1 MKIFTVK
8 TFLTLL
14 VLCPFFATAQ
24 LLNEKFETWPPA
36 DWITFVNN
44 TATGQGWEEDPFGVT
59 GSAAR
64 TTFSP
69 QTVDAGGESWFV
81 TPLLKPVAGFNQ
93 LSYWE
98 EVWSNSAT
106 YQGNL
111 SVRVT
116 EGTATDVASYTTLI
130 TYSST
135 TTATTFAQ
143 RIIDL
148 SAYNDKTVYVAFVY
162 QENNTS
168 NYIDEW
174 AIDDVTGVYIYV
186 PDPDAAITN
195 ISGPGSDCGL
205 SNTNTITATISNPGI
220 ETLTSIPIEYN
231 LNDGGWVSAGT
242 YTGSITSG
250 NSDTYSFDLDF
261 SLIKTYEVA
270 VRTQYPGDEQPNN
283 DSLGLYTIS
292 HLEPSDLFAGNVTN
306 DFENA
311 TNQAGWNTVDVN
323 GDGAGAVGKWS
334 LLTNSAGCSATNYLA
349 YTKSANAANDWLFS
363 PCLDFVAGE
372 TYRISVK
379 YNTNGTTGWFG
390 NGLKE
395 KMLLAVNTS
404 QDPADIPTVLTDVGT
419 FNATSCQTATGDYLA
434 PSNGT
439 YYFGI
444 KCYSAANQ
452 GYLRIDDITIS
463 IVPPSETTD
472 ATVTDVV
479 VPNYNCGLGA
489 SEDVVVTIKNEGA
502 NDITTCAIE
511 YNLNGGGWL
520 SAGSYSGNIS
530 YGQTDTYTFN
540 LNLSAAANQSLDVRT
555 RLEIGATVDG
565 VPSNDTYTGYTVHDF
580 QSFDIASAD
589 FEMGFEGGDDFS
601 NWRITDNNNDADGDY
616 GKWTFKTGGYSCS
629 GFGYAQYT
637 YSQDN
642 DADDW
647 IFTPCLYLEAN
658 ETYNITFDYNAQY
671 PFLGTYLEKMK
682 IAMGSTATPAGM
694 TTTLNDY
701 GTFAKIPLLGFCY
714 NGDIDFTV
722 PSDGI
727 YYIGWQAYSDAD
739 QYNIIL
745 DNINIIKTTPETYY
759 SVAVGDISDA
769 VWSPTRNGTPQTI
782 TTKSTNTLIIQEN
795 FDVNVDYNFDV
806 DNLTIE
812 DGAVLTTDNGKTITV
827 YGDWTN
833 NGTFDYIKST
843 VVMTGSGAQTI
854 NGNNVFNNLTI
865 DAANGVTMLGGTDT
879 IVGTLSVEQG
889 ILNTSDALVLRS
901 DINGTARVATINSG
915 NIIGDAV
922 VQRYIP
928 AGETN
933 YRMLASAVQD
943 ATIQDWKDDF
953 LTSGFQGSHWPD
965 WPTAANPFYSI
976 QHYNE
981 TATGSQ
987 NQGYE
992 HPNSAADPLV
1002 PGRGYWIWCGD
1013 KLSGTKAFTTDVV
1026 GPLNTGDID
1035 ANLQYTNTG
1044 NPTAD
1049 GWNLVGNPYASPL
1062 DWSNILTPELSKKFY
1077 VYDPQS
1083 GNMDLWNELDGS
1095 NLYFLNGN
1103 VESGQSFWIQANS
1116 TTNLIIE
1123 EVDKAANSIGLFEN
1137 DITQEIPMLAID
1149 INSEMNHFFDRVKLK
1164 WNDNA
1169 TAGVDEYDA
1178 VKFNYGNYYAPR
1190 MAFEIEER
1198 ILSISSM
1205 PAPTEKLDLSLKIW
1219 ASKAGN
1225 YTLTFKPD
1233 ADFLN
1238 NTCLIVYDNELDV
1251 SHTLTAEMQL
1261 PITLVNGQPNY
1272 RYVIKV
1278 AGTIEKS
1285 ITDITCNGVSNGS
1298 LSVQAPTTDQWEV
1311 LWEDF
1316 DGNELLR
1323 ETITGS
1329 RSTLSN
1335 LEKGR
1340 YKAIL
1345 SHQACGTKNIT
1356 FEVEEP
1362 AGLEISTHVTDETC
1376 FGAKNGLISFN
1387 NFGGKAPYETMIDGN
1402 PISSSI
1408 ISNLKPG
1415 NYSLQ
1420 TTDANGC
1427 TVAIDKLTINAGKEI
1442 LFAVEQDVTNVII
1455 EENTPVQ
1462 FTYYGETPDKIV
1474 WDFGDGGYATSQ
1486 QTSHIYSEIGV
1497 FQVNVSVTIGECT
1510 ASHTPLYVE
1519 ANSSPT
1525 SVTENERNQLKG
1537 SVHYNNQT
1545 LAFFLNENEQNINYE
1560 ILDISGKL
1568 IKDGTINK
1576 MANGKVS
1583 ILIPALSNGTY
1594 FFKANNKNL
1603 NQTMKFV
1610 VSE

>member
-1 MKIFTVK
+1 MKIFTIK

-24 LLNEKFETWPPA
+24 LLNEDFETWPPA
-36 DWITFVNN
+36 
-44 TATGQGWEEDPFGVT
+44 GWVIYDGAN
-59 GSAAR
+59 G
-64 TTFSP
+64 
-69 QTVDAGGESWFV
+69 AGGSWDWDQFWDPNDAPGNENVARVTTEPNDGGLIPEDWLV
-81 TPLLKPVAGFNQ
+81 TPQLRPVAGNNVLTFYQ
-93 LSYWE
+93 
-98 EVWSNSAT
+98 SNWTASVDVSKLHVKVSTTSQTDHAAFTNLAT
-106 YQGNL
+106 YTESDISDVYVQS
-111 SVRVT
+111 SV
-116 EGTATDVASYTTLI
+116 
-130 TYSST
+130 
-135 TTATTFAQ
+135 
-143 RIIDL
+143 DL
-148 SAYNDKTVYVAFVY
+148 SAYNDIPIYIAFVV
-162 QENNTS
+162 ES
-168 NYIDEW
+168 DLGDDWYIDL
-174 AIDDVTGVYIYV
+174 VTGIFLFT
-186 PDPDAAITN
+186 PDPDAGISAIT
-195 ISGPGSDCGL
+195 GPVSDCSL
-205 SNTNTITATISNPGI
+205 SNTNTITATITNFGI
-220 ETLTSIPIEYN
+220 ETISNCPIEYQ
-231 LNDGGWVSAGT
+231 LNNGGWVSAGT
-242 YTGSITSG
+242 YSGSIISG

-292 HLEPSDLFAGNVTN
+292 HLEPTDLFAGNVTN

-311 TNQAGWNTVDVN
+311 TNQAGWNIVDVN
-323 GDGAGAVGKWS
+323 GDGAGTVGKWS
-334 LLTNSAGCSATNYLA
+334 LFTNGPAICPSTNYLA
-349 YTKSANAANDWLFS
+349 YTKSTNAANDWLFS

-379 YNTNGTTGWFG
+379 YNTNGTTGLFG

-434 PSNGT
+434 SSDGT

-452 GYLRIDDITIS
+452 GVLRIDDITIS

-489 SEDVVVTIKNEGA
+489 SEDVIVTIKNEGA

-511 YNLNGGGWL
+511 YNLNEAGWL

-555 RLEIGATVDG
+555 QLTSDG
-565 VPSNDTYTGYTVHDF
+565 VPANDTYTGYTVPDF

-616 GKWTFKTGGYSCS
+616 GKWTFKTDGYSCS

-759 SVAVGDISDA
+759 SVAVGDVSDA

-795 FDVNVDYNFDV
+795 FDVNVDYSFDV

-812 DGAVLTTDNGKTITV
+812 DGAVLTTDNDKTITV

-879 IVGTLSVEQG
+879 IVGALSVEQG
-889 ILNTSDALVLRS
+889 ILNTSDALVIRS

-981 TATGSQ
+981 TATGAQ

-992 HPNSAADPLV
+992 HPNSAADPLI

-1026 GPLNTGDID
+1026 GPLNIGDID

-1103 VESGQSFWIQANS
+1103 VESGQSFWVQANS

-1137 DITQEIPMLAID
+1137 EITQEIPMLAID

-1164 WNDNA
+1164 WNENA
-1169 TAGVDEYDA
+1169 TFGVDNYDA
-1178 VKFNYGNYYAPR
+1178 AKFNYGNYYAPR

-1225 YTLTFKPD
+1225 YTLTFNPD

-1251 SHTLTAEMQL
+1251 SHTLTAGMQL
-1261 PITLVNGQPNY
+1261 PITLVKGQPNY
-1272 RYVIKV
+1272 RYIIKV

-1285 ITDITCNGVSNGS
+1285 VTNVSCNGLTNGM
-1298 LSVQAPTTDQWEV
+1298 LIVNTPTTDNWDV
-1311 LWEDF
+1311 TWEDIN
-1316 DGNELLR
+1316 GNELLT
-1323 ETITGS
+1323 E
-1329 RSTLSN
+1329 STNESVLAN
-1335 LEKGR
+1335 IGPGTYTAL
-1340 YKAIL
+1340 L
-1345 SHQACGTKNIT
+1345 SHVACGTKTISLV
-1356 FEVEEP
+1356 VEEP
-1362 AGLEISTHVTDETC
+1362 EALELSASVTNETC
-1376 FGAKNGLISFN
+1376 IGAKNGVISFN
-1387 NFGGKAPYETMIDGN
+1387 NFGGSAPYETMLDGN
-1402 PISSSI
+1402 LVNSTVIN
-1408 ISNLKPG
+1408 NLKPG
-1415 NYSLQ
+1415 SYSME
-1420 TTDANGC
+1420 TVDANGC
-1427 TVAIDKLTINAGKEI
+1427 ATKIDKLTIQPGKEI

-1474 WDFGDGGYATSQ
+1474 WDFGDGGYATTP
-1486 QTSHIYSEIGV
+1486 QTSHIFSEIGE

-1583 ILIPALSNGTY
+1583 ILIPALSSGTY

>member
-1 MKIFTVK
+1 MKIFTFK

-14 VLCPFFATAQ
+14 VLCPLFATAQ
-24 LLNEKFETWPPA
+24 LLNEDFETWPPA
-36 DWITFVNN
+36 DWAIYDGANGAGGNWDWDQFWDPNDAPGNENVARVTTEPND
-44 TATGQGWEEDPFGVT
+44 GGLIPEDWLVTPQLRPVT
-59 GSAAR
+59 GNNILTFYQSNWTASVEVSKLHVKVSTTSQTDHAAF
-64 TTFSP
+64 TN
-69 QTVDAGGESWFV
+69 
-81 TPLLKPVAGFNQ
+81 L
-93 LSYWE
+93 
-98 EVWSNSAT
+98 AT
-106 YQGNL
+106 Y
-111 SVRVT
+111 T
-116 EGTATDVASYTTLI
+116 ESDIADVYVQ
-130 TYSST
+130 SS
-135 TTATTFAQ
+135 
-143 RIIDL
+143 IDL
-148 SAYNDKTVYVAFVY
+148 SAYNDVPIYIAFVV
-162 QENNTS
+162 ES
-168 NYIDEW
+168 DWGDDWYIDL
-174 AIDDVTGVYIYV
+174 VTGIFLFT
-186 PDPDAAITN
+186 PDPDAGITAIN
-195 ISGPGSDCGL
+195 GPGSDCSL
-205 SNTNTITATISNPGI
+205 SNTNTITATIKNFGI
-220 ETLTSIPIEYN
+220 ETISNCPIEYQ
-231 LNDGGWVSAGT
+231 LNNGGWISAGT
-242 YTGSITSG
+242 YTGAAITSG
-250 NSDTYSFDLDF
+250 NSANFSFDLDF
-261 SLIKTYEVA
+261 SLVKSYEVA
-270 VRTQYPGDEQPNN
+270 VRTQYPGDEKPSN
-283 DSLGLYTIS
+283 DSLGLYTVS
-292 HLEPSDLFAGNVTN
+292 HLEPTDLFAGNVTN
-306 DFENA
+306 NFENA

-323 GDGAGAVGKWS
+323 GDGAGTAGKWS
-334 LLTNSAGCSATNYLA
+334 LLTNSAGCSNTNYLA
-349 YTKSANAANDWLFS
+349 YNKSANVANDWLFS

-379 YNTNGTTGWFG
+379 YNTNGTTGLFG

-404 QDPADIPTVLTDVGT
+404 QDPANIPTVLTDVGT
-419 FNATSCQTATGDYLA
+419 FNATTCKTATGDYLA
-434 PSNGT
+434 PSDGT

-452 GYLRIDDITIS
+452 GILRIDDITIS

-479 VPNYNCGLGA
+479 VPNYNCGLGT
-489 SEDVVVTIKNEGA
+489 SEDAVVTIKDEGA
-502 NDITTCAIE
+502 NNITTCAIE
-511 YNLNGGGWL
+511 YNLNGAGWL

-540 LNLSAAANQSLDVRT
+540 LNLSAAANQTLDVRT
-555 RLEIGATVDG
+555 RLTGDG
-565 VPSNDTYTGYTVHDF
+565 VPANDTYTGYTIPDF
-580 QSFDIASAD
+580 QSFDITSAD
-589 FEMGFEGGDDFS
+589 FAMGFEGGDDFS

-616 GKWTFKTGGYSCS
+616 GTWAFKTGGYSCS

-701 GTFAKIPLLGFCY
+701 GTFAKIPLFGFCY
-714 NGDIDFTV
+714 DGDIDFTV

-739 QYNIIL
+739 QYNVIL
-745 DNINIIKTTPETYY
+745 DNINIITTTPQTYY
-759 SVAVGDISDA
+759 SVAVGDVSDA

-795 FDVNVDYNFDV
+795 FDVNVDYSFKAN
-806 DNLTIE
+806 NLTIE
-812 DGAVLTTDNGKTITV
+812 DGAVLTTDNNKTITI

-833 NGTFDYIKST
+833 DGYFDYIKST
-843 VVMTGSGAQTI
+843 VVMTGSGTQTI
-854 NGNNVFNNLTI
+854 SGNNIFNNLTVNC
-865 DAANGVTMLGGTDT
+865 ANGITLQNGIDT
-879 IVGTLSVEQG
+879 IVGALTVQQG

-901 DINGTARVATINSG
+901 DADGTARVATINSG

-953 LTSGFQGSHWPD
+953 LTSGFQGSHWPN
-965 WPTAANPFYSI
+965 WPSAANPFYSI

-981 TATGSQ
+981 TATGAQ

-1013 KLSGTKAFTTDVV
+1013 KLSGTNAFTTDVI

-1035 ANLQYTNTG
+1035 ANLVYTNTG
-1044 NPTAD
+1044 TPTAD

-1062 DWSNILTPELSKKFY
+1062 DWSDIITTELSKKFY

-1095 NLYFLNGN
+1095 NLYYLNGN
-1103 VESGQSFWIQANS
+1103 IESGQAFWVQANS
-1116 TTNLIIE
+1116 TTSLIIE
-1123 EVDKAANSIGLFEN
+1123 EVDKATSSVGLFETE
-1137 DITQEIPMLAID
+1137 IAQEIPMLSID

-1169 TAGVDEYDA
+1169 TLGVDDYDA
-1178 VKFNYGNYYAPR
+1178 AKFNYGNYYAPR
-1190 MAFEIEER
+1190 MAFEIEDR
-1198 ILSISSM
+1198 IQSISSM
-1205 PAPTEKLDLSLKIW
+1205 PAPTEELDLSLKIW
-1219 ASKAGN
+1219 ASKAGD
-1225 YTLTFKPD
+1225 YTLTFSPD

-1251 SHTLTAEMQL
+1251 SYTLTAGMQL
-1261 PITLVNGQPNY
+1261 PISLINGQPSY
-1272 RYVIKV
+1272 RYAIKV
-1278 AGTIEKS
+1278 AGTVEKS
-1285 ITDITCNGVSNGS
+1285 KTDITCNGVANGS
-1298 LSVQAPTTDQWEV
+1298 LTVQAPTTDLWDV

-1316 DGNELLR
+1316 DGNELLG
-1323 ETITGS
+1323 ETISGTPS
-1329 RSTLSN
+1329 MLSN
-1335 LEKGR
+1335 LKKGS
-1340 YKAIL
+1340 YTAIL
-1345 SHQACGTKNIT
+1345 SHESCGTKNIT

-1362 AGLEISTHVTDETC
+1362 AALELSTQVTNETC

-1387 NFGGKAPYETMIDGN
+1387 NFGGNAPYETTVDGN
-1402 PISSSI
+1402 PILGSI
-1408 ISNLKPG
+1408 INNLKPG
-1415 NYSLQ
+1415 NYNLQ

-1427 TVAIDKLTINAGKEI
+1427 TVAIEKLIVKSGKEI
-1442 LFAVEQDVTNVII
+1442 LFAVEQDITSVII

-1462 FTYYGETPDKIV
+1462 FSYYGETPDKIV
-1474 WDFGDGGYATSQ
+1474 WDFGDGGYATSE
-1486 QTSHIYSEIGV
+1486 QTNHIYSEIGV
-1497 FQVNVSVTIGECT
+1497 FQVNVLVTKNGCT
-1510 ASHTPLYVE
+1510 ASHSPLYVE

-1525 SVTENERNQLKG
+1525 SISENTVNRLEG
-1537 SVHYNNQT
+1537 AVHYNNNT
-1545 LAFFLNENEQNINYE
+1545 LVFFLNENQANINYE
-1560 ILDISGKL
+1560 VVDLTGKL
-1568 IKDGTINK
+1568 VNNGSINK

-1583 ILIPALSNGTY
+1583 ILLPELSTGSY
-1594 FFKANNKNL
+1594 LFKVNNENL
-1603 NQTMKFV
+1603 NQTHKFIV
-1610 VSE
+1610 TE

>member
-1 MKIFTVK
+1 MKIFTIK

-24 LLNEKFETWPPA
+24 LLNEDFETWPPA
-36 DWITFVNN
+36 
-44 TATGQGWEEDPFGVT
+44 GWVIYDGAN
-59 GSAAR
+59 G
-64 TTFSP
+64 
-69 QTVDAGGESWFV
+69 AGGSWDWDQFWDPNDAPGNENVARVTTEPNDGGLIPEDWLV
-81 TPLLKPVAGFNQ
+81 TPQLRPVAGNNVLTFYQ
-93 LSYWE
+93 
-98 EVWSNSAT
+98 SNWTASVDVSKLHVKVSTTSQTDHAAFTNLAT
-106 YQGNL
+106 Y
-111 SVRVT
+111 T
-116 EGTATDVASYTTLI
+116 ESDISDVYVQ
-130 TYSST
+130 SS
-135 TTATTFAQ
+135 
-143 RIIDL
+143 IDL
-148 SAYNDKTVYVAFVY
+148 SAYNDTPIYIAFVV
-162 QENNTS
+162 ES
-168 NYIDEW
+168 DWGDDWYIDL
-174 AIDDVTGVYIYV
+174 VTGIYLFT
-186 PDPDAAITN
+186 PDPDAGISAIN
-195 ISGPGSDCGL
+195 GPGSDCSL
-205 SNTNTITATISNPGI
+205 SNTNTITTTITNYGIETISNC
-220 ETLTSIPIEYN
+220 PIEYQ
-231 LNDGGWVSAGT
+231 LNNGGWVSAGT
-242 YTGSITSG
+242 YTGAAITSG
-250 NSDTYSFDLDF
+250 NSATFSFDLDF
-261 SLIKTYEVA
+261 SLIKDYEVA
-270 VRTQYPGDEQPNN
+270 VRTQYPGDEKPSN

-292 HLEPSDLFAGNVTN
+292 HLEPTDLFAGNVTN
-306 DFENA
+306 DFENG

-323 GDGAGAVGKWS
+323 GDGTGTAGQWS
-334 LLTNSAGCSATNYLA
+334 LYTNSNGCSNTNYLA
-349 YTKSANAANDWLFS
+349 YYRSGNTANDWLFS

-472 ATVTDVV
+472 ASPIAVN
-479 VPNYNCGLGA
+479 VPNYDCGLGA
-489 SEDVVVTIKNEGA
+489 SETIEVTIKNEGA
-502 NDITTCAIE
+502 NNIATCAVE
-511 YNLNGGGWL
+511 YNLNGAGWL
-520 SAGSYSGNIS
+520 SAGTYNGSID
-530 YGQTDTYTFN
+530 YGQTDVHSFT
-540 LNLSAAANQSLDVRT
+540 LDLSAAAGQNLDVRT
-555 RLEIGATVDG
+555 RLVGDG
-565 VPSNDTYTGYTVHDF
+565 IPENDTYSGYTIPDF
-580 QSFDIASAD
+580 QSHD
-589 FEMGFEGGDDFS
+589 FTNTDFVMGFENGDDFS
-601 NWRITDNNNDADGDY
+601 NWRIYDNNNDADGEY
-616 GKWTFKTGGYSCS
+616 GTWAFKTGGYSCS

-642 DADDW
+642 AADDW
-647 IFTPCLYLEAN
+647 VFTPCLYLEAN

-682 IAMGSTATPAGM
+682 IAIGNAANPTGM

-722 PSDGI
+722 PSDGV
-727 YYIGWQAYSDAD
+727 YYIGWHAYSDAD
-739 QYNIIL
+739 QYNVIL
-745 DNINIIKTTPETYY
+745 DNINITRTTPETYY
-759 SVAVGDISDA
+759 SVAVGDVSDA
-769 VWSPTRNGTPQTI
+769 VWSPTRNGPPQTI

-795 FDVNVDYNFDV
+795 FDVNVDYSFDV

-833 NGTFDYIKST
+833 NGTFDYIKSS

-854 NGNNVFNNLTI
+854 NGDNVFNNLTI
-865 DAANGVTMLGGTDT
+865 DAANGVTMLGGIDT
-879 IVGTLSVEQG
+879 IVGALSVEQG

-901 DINGTARVATINSG
+901 DVNGTARVSTINSG
-915 NIIGDAV
+915 NIVGDAV

-928 AGETN
+928 EGETN
-933 YRMLASAVQD
+933 YRMLSSAVQN

-976 QHYNE
+976 QYYNE
-981 TATGSQ
+981 TATGAQ

-1062 DWSNILTPELSKKFY
+1062 DWSDILTPELSKKFY

-1103 VESGQSFWIQANS
+1103 VESGQSFWVQANS

-1137 DITQEIPMLAID
+1137 EITQEIPMLAID

-1164 WNDNA
+1164 WNENA
-1169 TAGVDEYDA
+1169 TFGVDDYDA
-1178 VKFNYGNYYAPR
+1178 AKFNYGNYYAPR
-1190 MAFEIEER
+1190 MAFEVDETIQ
-1198 ILSISSM
+1198 SISSM
-1205 PAPTEKLDLSLKIW
+1205 PAPSSNLELPLKVW

-1225 YTLTFKPD
+1225 YTLTFNPD

-1238 NTCLIVYDNELDV
+1238 NTCLIVYDNELNI
-1251 SHTLTAEMQL
+1251 SHTLTAGMQL

-1272 RYVIKV
+1272 RYEIRV
-1278 AGTIEKS
+1278 AGTVEKS

-1298 LSVQAPTTDQWEV
+1298 LSVQAPTTDQWDV

-1329 RSTLSN
+1329 PSTLSN

-1345 SHQACGTKNIT
+1345 SHQACGTKTISLV
-1356 FEVEEP
+1356 VEEP
-1362 AGLEISTHVTDETC
+1362 EALELSASVTNETC
-1376 FGAKNGLISFN
+1376 IGAKNGVISFN
-1387 NFGGKAPYETMIDGN
+1387 NFGGSAPYETMLDGN
-1402 PISSSI
+1402 LVNSTVIN
-1408 ISNLKPG
+1408 NLKPG
-1415 NYSLQ
+1415 SYSME
-1420 TTDANGC
+1420 TVDANGC
-1427 TVAIDKLTINAGKEI
+1427 ATKIDKLTIQPGKEI
-1442 LFAVEQDVTNVII
+1442 LFAVEQDVTNVVI

-1474 WDFGDGGYATSQ
+1474 WDFGDGGYATTP
-1486 QTSHIYSEIGV
+1486 QTSHIFSEVGE

-1519 ANSSPT
+1519 ANSTPT
-1525 SVTENERNQLKG
+1525 DIVENTANKLNG
-1537 SVHYNNQT
+1537 AVNYSNQT
-1545 LAFFLNENEQNINYE
+1545 LAFFLSENEKNINYE
-1560 ILDISGKL
+1560 VLDISGKL
-1568 IKDGTINK
+1568 IKDGIINK

-1583 ILIPALSNGTY
+1583 ILIPELSNGTY